1 MRRIGQNRRLMRM
14 RLAGNIIGQAGCL
27 AGKRARNGY
36 ELVARKERETWHCMP
51 RKADREGK
59 SSAVGGNGAR
69 AAHKYE
75 EKEQEHGARIG
86 CKGTCRAYRQG
97 GEKAKIERKYIPEL

>member
-1 MRRIGQNRRLMRM
+1 MCGALGKTDGLMRM

-36 ELVARKERETWHCMP
+36 ELVARKERETWHCMR

-59 SSAVGGNGAR
+59 SSAVGETEPKLRTSVRKKNRNTAR
-69 AAHKYE
+69 ESDAKALV
-75 EKEQEHGARIG
+75 GRID
-86 CKGTCRAYRQG
+86 RV
-97 GEKAKIERKYIPEL
+97 AKKQK

>member
-14 RLAGNIIGQAGCL
+14 RLAGNIIGQAGGL

-36 ELVARKERETWHCMP
+36 ELVTRKERETWHCMP

-59 SSAVGGNGAR
+59 SSAVGETEPELRTSVRKKNRNTARESDAKALAGRIDR
-69 AAHKYE
+69 AAK
-75 EKEQEHGARIG
+75 KQ
-86 CKGTCRAYRQG
+86 K
-97 GEKAKIERKYIPEL
+97 